1 MDDNTFNIEDFKLRP
16 EQLKDLRPI
25 KPPADKSKQQKRD
38 FIKITRE
45 QSARLDKAKNFA
57 TEIVFRHL
65 KFLDWKTPGR
75 TIRLPN
81 AALVSKGVYR
91 QAKRR
96 ALLELKKLGLIKLKM
111 RPRKS
116 PEIVIRNL

>member
-1 MDDNTFNIEDFKLRP
+1 MGDAFDADALRLRP
-16 EQLKDLRPI
+16 EQLKRLRSAEASAS
-25 KPPADKSKQQKRD
+25 KPGRRKRE
-38 FIKITRE
+38 FIQITRE
-45 QSARLDKAKNFA
+45 QSDQLDKAKHFA

-65 KFLDWKTPGR
+65 KFLDWKTPGM

-81 AALVSKGVYR
+81 AALESKGVYR
-91 QAKRR
+91 QAKTR
-96 ALLELKKLGLIKLKM
+96 ALSELKKLGLIKLKM

>member
-1 MDDNTFNIEDFKLRP
+1 VGPVETGAG
-16 EQLKDLRPI
+16 
-25 KPPADKSKQQKRD
+25 KPKRRKRD
-38 FIKITRE
+38 FIQITRE
-45 QSARLDKAKNFA
+45 QSDRLDKAKNFA

-81 AALVSKGVYR
+81 AALESKGVYR

-111 RPRKS
+111 RVRKS
-116 PEIVIRNL
+116 PEIIILNL